1 MIPRL
6 EKSIALLGE
15 EKKRRK
21 SLSYVPLGQTP
32 PEAAEG
38 PRKNNALRKKWSER
52 YMAKENRSKGA
63 LLRKIHLGRSL
74 SPKGYMDKA
83 TKTRGNTAKPE

>member
-1 MIPRL
+1 MFAGPSGQARIQPKRPQYPYPYTL
-6 EKSIALLGE
+6 ELERGGF
-15 EKKRRK
+15 RR
-21 SLSYVPLGQTP
+21 G
-32 PEAAEG
+32 A
-38 PRKNNALRKKWSER
+38 RKNNALRKKWSER

-83 TKTRGNTAKPE
+83 TKTRGNTAKPV